1 MSAVS
6 SGSPQESAEIRE
18 SGSSQEPASRR
29 GTERSASPADF
40 GANEWLVDEL
50 YQRYLTDPGSVD
62 RAWWSFFADY
72 QPTLP
77 NGTGPQPVLSAQA
90 VAPAPPPAAPAPPA
104 APTQSPQ
111 SPVPAAPPA
120 PPAASPVTPAAPA
133 PSVPHVQQAAP
144 APPAAQPAPA
154 ASPAPALPHPEGAE
168 VSRLRGA
175 AARTVTNMTASL
187 AVPTATS
194 VRAVPAKLLVD
205 NRIVINNHLRRGRG
219 GKVSFTHLIGFA
231 VVAALKALPEMNDSY
246 TEENGKPAIAR
257 PDHVNLGL
265 AIDVHTADGGRQL
278 LVPNIK
284 AAEEMDFRQ
293 FWTTYEDVVRRARSG
308 KLAVA
313 DFQGTTATITNPGT
327 IGTEHSVPRLMAG
340 QGCIIGV
347 GAMEYP
353 AAYAGASE
361 ETLARLAISKAVTLT
376 STYDHRI
383 IQGAQ
388 SGEFLQKIHHLL
400 LGEDGFYDGIFA
412 ALRIPYEPVRWVKD
426 FPYGHE
432 DDVARSARVQELIH
446 AYRVRGH
453 LMADTNP
460 LEVTQRKHPDLDIN
474 LHGLTLWDLER
485 DFPTGGFGG
494 HPRMKLREILGVL
507 RDSYCRTVGTEYMHI
522 QDPEERR
529 WLQDRIEVP
538 HPRAEHDEQIRILS
552 RLNVAEAFEMFL
564 QTKFVGQRRFSLEGA
579 ESLIPLVDAVLAEA
593 AQAQMDEVVVGMA
606 HRGRLNVLANIV
618 GKSYAQ
624 IFKEFEGNLDPSS
637 AQGSGDV
644 KYHLGAEG
652 TFRAPDGSQIT
663 ISLVANPSH
672 LEAVDPV
679 LEGVV
684 RAKQDVIDKG
694 EPGFT
699 VLPLLIHGDAAFA
712 GQGVVAETL
721 NLSLLRGYRTG
732 GTVHIIVN
740 NQVGFTTAPQY
751 SRSSVYATDVAR
763 MIQAPIF
770 HVNGDDPEAV
780 VRTAR
785 LAFAYRQAFKKDVVV
800 DMICYRKR
808 GHNETDNPSF
818 TQPLMYDLVEAKRS
832 TRKVYTESLIAR
844 GDITME
850 EAEAAL
856 RDYQQQLERVFTET
870 RDAANRP
877 PEPGSVL
884 RPEPE
889 DRPVNHEAVPTAV
902 SLEVVKR
909 IIDTQVNLPAS
920 FTVHPRLKP
929 LLDRRAAMIE
939 EDAIDWATGELLAFG
954 ALVLDGHPVRLVGQ
968 DSRRGTFGQRHAVL
982 VDRHTGA
989 EYTPLKQLD
998 SGAAKFFVH
1007 DSLLSEFAAMGFEY
1021 GYSVARPDALVCWEA
1036 QFGDFFDGAQT
1047 IVDEFISSGEQKWGQ
1062 RSGVVLLLPHGYDG
1076 QGPDHSSARV
1086 ERFLS
1091 LCAQD
1096 NMTVAMPTTPGNY
1109 FHLLRWQG
1117 RSGRHKPLVVFTPK
1131 SMLRLK
1137 AAASAV
1143 SDFTSGSFRALIA
1156 SEQASDADV
1165 RRVLLCS
1172 GKVYYDLAAR
1182 RREVGAADTAIVRVE
1197 RLYPLPVSEL
1207 CAELARYPGAET
1219 VIWVQEEPANMGAW
1233 PTMALK
1239 LPRVLSRAVGVL
1251 SLPASSAPAAG
1262 SAATHATTHR
1272 EIIETAIPSA

>member
-1 MSAVS
+1 M
-6 SGSPQESAEIRE
+6 GQ
-18 SGSSQEPASRR
+18 
-29 GTERSASPADF
+29 ADF
-40 GANEWLVDEL
+40 GANEWLVEEL
-50 YQRYLTDPGSVD
+50 YQRYLADPGSVD

-72 QPTLP
+72 HPTLP
-77 NGTGPQPVLSAQA
+77 NGTGPQPVIGLRAA
-90 VAPAPPPAAPAPPA
+90 AAAAPAPAQAPPA
-104 APTQSPQ
+104 PAPQAPAQAPQ
-111 SPVPAAPPA
+111 AQAPPQAPQAQAPQAQAPQAPPA
-120 PPAASPVTPAAPA
+120 PPD
-133 PSVPHVQQAAP
+133 
-144 APPAAQPAPA
+144 
-154 ASPAPALPHPEGAE
+154 AE

-194 VRAVPAKLLVD
+194 VRAVPAKLLAD

-219 GKVSFTHLIGFA
+219 GKVSFTHLIGYA
-231 VVAALKALPEMNDSY
+231 VVTALAALPEMNDSY
-246 TEENGKPAIAR
+246 TEENGKPAVAR

-293 FWTTYEDVVRRARSG
+293 FWTTYEDVVRRARAG
-308 KLAVA
+308 KLAVT

-340 QGCIIGV
+340 QGCIVGV

-361 ETLARLAISKAVTLT
+361 ETVARLAVSKSVTLT

-388 SGEFLQKIHHLL
+388 SGEFLQRIHRLL
-400 LGEDGFYDGIFA
+400 LGEDGFYDEIFA
-412 ALRIPYEPVRWVKD
+412 ALRIPYEPVRWVRD
-426 FPYGHE
+426 FPAGHE

-494 HPRMKLREILGVL
+494 HPRMKLRDILGVL

-538 HPRAEHDEQIRILS
+538 HARAEHDEQIRILS

-593 AQAQMDEVVVGMA
+593 AQAHLDEAVIGMA

-637 AQGSGDV
+637 TQGSGDV

-652 TFRAPDGSQIT
+652 TFRAPDGTQIKT
-663 ISLVANPSH
+663 SLVANPSH

-684 RAKQDVIDKG
+684 RARQDVIDKG

-699 VLPLLIHGDAAFA
+699 VLPVLIHGDAAFA

-780 VRTAR
+780 VRIAR
-785 LAFAYRQAFKKDVVV
+785 LAFAYRQTFKKDVVI
-800 DMICYRKR
+800 DMVCYRKR

-856 RDYQQQLERVFTET
+856 RDYQQHLERAFTET
-870 RDAANRP
+870 RDAADRP
-877 PEPGSVL
+877 AEPGTV
-884 RPEPE
+884 RKPEPE

-902 SLEVVKR
+902 SPEVVKR
-909 IIDTQVNLPAS
+909 IIDTQVNLPGD
-920 FTVHPRLKP
+920 FTPHPRLKP
-929 LLDRRAAMIE
+929 LLDKRAAMVSD
-939 EDAIDWATGELLAFG
+939 DAIDWATGELLAFG
-954 ALVLDGHPVRLVGQ
+954 ALVLDGYPVRLVGQ

-989 EYTPLKQLD
+989 EYTPLKQLE

-1007 DSLLSEFAAMGFEY
+1007 DSLLSEFAAVGFEY
-1021 GYSVARPDALVCWEA
+1021 GYSVARPEALVCWEA
-1036 QFGDFFDGAQT
+1036 QFGDFVDGAQT
-1047 IVDEFISSGEQKWGQ
+1047 ILDEFISSGEQKWGQ

-1086 ERFLS
+1086 ERFLT

-1117 RSGRHKPLVVFTPK
+1117 LSGRHKPLIVFTPK

-1137 AAASAV
+1137 AAASPV
-1143 SDFTSGSFRALIA
+1143 SDFTSGSFRPLVGSPAGHEA
-1156 SEQASDADV
+1156 EV
-1165 RRVLLCS
+1165 RRVVLCS

-1182 RREVGAADTAIVRVE
+1182 QRELKTTEVAIVRVE

-1207 CAELARYPGAET
+1207 CAELARYPDAES

-1239 LPRVLSRAVGVL
+1239 LPRALSREVGVV
-1251 SLPASSAPAAG
+1251 SLPATSAPAAG
-1262 SAATHATTHR
+1262 SAAEHATTHR
-1272 EIIETAIPSA
+1272 EIIETAIPSGA